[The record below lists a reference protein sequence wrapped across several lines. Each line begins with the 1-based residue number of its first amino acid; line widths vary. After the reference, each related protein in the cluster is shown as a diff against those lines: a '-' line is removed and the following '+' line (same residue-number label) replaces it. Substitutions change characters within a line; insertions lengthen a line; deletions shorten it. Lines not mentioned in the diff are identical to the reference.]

1 MTKGAWIITGLIVA
15 LSGSFD
21 ARADDESPYT
31 VAERY
36 TGTFLFAGGEPER
49 QAQLDSIESVVKQ
62 MNRVLRGTARRRM
75 KAGTHITEVF
85 IIDVQPDSITITID
99 DGRAW
104 TTDLHGTRFEYTHD
118 GDQMFMSRR
127 WVDGT
132 IKATG
137 EQKAGT
143 GTYHFR
149 LSEDGQTLHVAYG
162 LDSKH
167 MPAPVSFDTTY
178 RRVK

>member
-1 MTKGAWIITGLIVA
+1 MNTRYGLIAGLLLA
-15 LSGSFD
+15 LT
-21 ARADDESPYT
+21 ATINATAEDESPYEE
-31 VAERY
+31 AARY
-36 TGTFLFAGGEPER
+36 SGTFLFVGGEAER
-49 QAQLDSIESVVKQ
+49 QAQMDSIETVVQQ

-85 IIDVQPDSITITID
+85 IIDVQVDSITITID

-104 TTDLHGTRFEYTHD
+104 TTDLQGTPFESTHD

-127 WVDGT
+127 WVEGT
-132 IKATG
+132 IKAKG
-137 EQKAGT
+137 VQKAGT

-149 LSEDGQTLHVAYG
+149 LSEDGQTLSVAYG

-167 MPAPVSFDTTY
+167 MPEAVEFDTTY
-178 RRVK
+178 RRVE

>member
-1 MTKGAWIITGLIVA
+1 MIARAWMFAGLIVA
-15 LSGSFD
+15 LAGITD
-21 ARADDESPYT
+21 ARADDESPYEE
-31 VAERY
+31 AAGY
-36 TGTFLFAGGEPER
+36 SGTFLFVGGDDER
-49 QAQLDSIESVVKQ
+49 QDQLDSIENVVQQ

-75 KAGTHITEVF
+75 KAGTHITQVF
-85 IIDVQPDSITITID
+85 IIDVQLDSITITID

-127 WVDGT
+127 WVEGT

-149 LSEDGQTLHVAYG
+149 LSEDGQILHVAYG

-167 MPAPVSFDTTY
+167 MPAPVAFDTTY
-178 RRVK
+178 RRVQ

>member
-1 MTKGAWIITGLIVA
+1 MNTRYGLVAGLLLALTATITA
-15 LSGSFD
+15 
-21 ARADDESPYT
+21 AADDESPYEE
-31 VAERY
+31 AARY
-36 TGTFLFAGGEPER
+36 SGTFLFIGGEAER
-49 QAQLDSIESVVKQ
+49 QAQLDSIEDVVQQ
-62 MNRVLRGTARRRM
+62 MSRVLRGTARRRM
-75 KAGTHITEVF
+75 EAGTHITEVF
-85 IIDVQPDSITITID
+85 IIDVQMDSITITID

-127 WVDGT
+127 WVEGT
-132 IKATG
+132 IKAKG

-149 LSEDGQTLHVAYG
+149 LSEDGQTLYVAYG

-167 MPAPVSFDTTY
+167 MPAPVAFETTY